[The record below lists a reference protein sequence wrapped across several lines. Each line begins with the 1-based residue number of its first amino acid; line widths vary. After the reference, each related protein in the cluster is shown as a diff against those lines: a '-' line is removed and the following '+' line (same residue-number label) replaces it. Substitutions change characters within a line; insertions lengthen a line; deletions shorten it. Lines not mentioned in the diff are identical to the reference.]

1 MKKHRIISFL
11 LALLLSFQLVPTL
24 SFAAASDIEGVGN
37 GTGSGGAGGKGRWS
51 TNQEGYRIYMID
63 KEGNLR
69 SNVIDFVFSDP
80 RRLGPTVKWCFTTKL
95 ESLIYKD
102 GGQDP
107 TEIVLISDVK
117 ENWYPSGTV
126 WPRPI

>member
-1 MKKHRIISFL
+1 MKSKHRIISFL

-24 SFAAASDIEGVGN
+24 SFAAAPDPDIEGVGN
-37 GTGSGGAGGKGRWS
+37 GTGSGGAGGRGRWS

-80 RRLGPTVKWCFTTKL
+80 RRLGPTVHWNYHSH
-95 ESLIYKD
+95 SLILY
-102 GGQDP
+102 
-107 TEIVLISDVK
+107 
-117 ENWYPSGTV
+117 
-126 WPRPI
+126 